1 MMVSVMTPT
10 QFRHCLVS
18 AISTGSLALGLVVYA
33 ANAQVPAPS
42 LAAQA
47 TSSFGFET
55 KDGQQIV
62 TITNVTFQA
71 IDPYIPGRK
80 GNDRLVLRMTTQTK
94 EAMDDIG
101 VAGKVTV
108 EAWPLGADLAQKAR
122 YSISLEGTGAE
133 VMNQSVLVFD
143 RGVEEVSWWSVYSL
157 GKGQHLFDTYVPMIE
172 FSISREFD
180 TPRFVGFET
189 RPDDTADK
197 RLRDPHV
204 VGVLSYA
211 SAERVIRETLLTCDD
226 PKRADNFRS
235 YADETREVALVEG
248 PVPPAKGRE
257 TPEPTR
263 TLKITFSQSY
273 PASPNPVSALIPVA
287 KDDLDL
293 ASAKLPPCL
302 HAVAWKR

>member
-1 MMVSVMTPT
+1 MMVSAMTPT
-10 QFRHCLVS
+10 RVRDRFVS
-18 AISTGSLALGLVVYA
+18 TIGAGSLALGLLVQA
-33 ANAQVPAPS
+33 ASAQAPAPPV
-42 LAAQA
+42 AAQA

-55 KDGQQIV
+55 KDDEQIV

-101 VAGKVTV
+101 VEGKVTV
-108 EAWPLGADLAQKAR
+108 EAWPLGADLGQKPR
-122 YSISLEGTGAE
+122 YSISLEGIGAE
-133 VMNQSVLVFD
+133 VMSQSVLVFD
-143 RGVEEVSWWSVYSL
+143 RGVEEVTWWSVYSL
-157 GKGQHLFDTYVPMIE
+157 GKGQHLFDTYVPTIE

-180 TPRFVGFET
+180 TPRFVGLET
-189 RPDDTADK
+189 PPDDTADL
-197 RLRDPHV
+197 RLKDPHV

-211 SAERVIRETLLTCDD
+211 SAERVIREALLTCDD
-226 PKRADNFRS
+226 PKRADNYRS

-248 PVPPAKGRE
+248 PVPAAKGKE

-273 PASPNPVSALIPVA
+273 PAPPDPVTALIPVA

-293 ASAKLPPCL
+293 AHAKLPPCL
-302 HAVAWKR
+302 HAAAWKR